1 MLLSHNLGI
10 SGNTKNKASKK
21 EETEF
26 NLYFSFYSSILL
38 PQDKD
43 SWGEKR
49 GNGNGAEKSWQDRLG

>member
-43 SWGEKR
+43 S
-49 GNGNGAEKSWQDRLG
+49 